1 MDMTQDFE
9 TLASNLRASLG
20 GYAKFAVEQPKEE
33 VTVIRVTPKDI
44 AMRRVVLDALI
55 SIINVQSN
63 FDLKICSKTRDF
75 VIETAE

>member
-20 GYAKFAVEQPKEE
+20 GYAKFTLEHPTEE
-33 VTVIRVTPKDI
+33 TTIIRVTPKDI

-55 SIINVQSN
+55 SLINVQEA
-63 FDLKICSKTRDF
+63 FDLRICSKSRDYL
-75 VIETAE
+75 IETAE